1 VTQPSSAS
9 PPENLFEAIA
19 TLLEPSQ
26 REYFYQRML
35 YFRQLRPEDEIL
47 RLVEAIG
54 LLALLIRDAP
64 HAVAR
69 EREQLAQL
77 LEASLATMHAAGEAW
92 QAHHQQIDDRLTR
105 LPADLAQGISP
116 DAIARAIAESLR
128 QQFVQSGVPAAADA
142 LTAVSKQLTQATGQ
156 FQRAAEQLR
165 ACTGVEEQARGAL
178 DQMRRS
184 LSNATH
190 TAQRSVVELTQQL
203 RVEYT
208 RAVYVLCGAV
218 WLFGIL
224 GGVGFERW
232 RGARAPVVPQAIA
245 VPAPVA
251 EPSSSAEST
260 AKKPTPETPRP
271 RRREPLAPTGPASE
285 PPHGTVVEQGS
296 NSDGTVTDAQDAKP

>member
-1 VTQPSSAS
+1 MTRPSAS
-9 PPENLFEAIA
+9 APDNLFDAIA
-19 TLLEPSQ
+19 TLLEPGQ

-54 LLALLIRDAP
+54 LLALLIREAP
-64 HAVAR
+64 HA
-69 EREQLAQL
+69 
-77 LEASLATMHAAGEAW
+77 EASLAMMHAAGEAW

-105 LPADLAQGISP
+105 LPADLAHGISP

-142 LTAVSKQLTQATGQ
+142 LTAISKQLVQATGQ

-165 ACTGVEEQARGAL
+165 ACTGVEEQARGAM
-178 DQMRRS
+178 DQMSRS

-190 TAQRSVVELTQQL
+190 TAQRAVVELTQQL
-203 RVEYT
+203 RVEYA
-208 RAVYVLCGAV
+208 RAVYVLCAAV

-224 GGVGFERW
+224 GGMAFERW
-232 RGARAPVVPQAIA
+232 RGAGTPVVPQAIA

-251 EPSSSAEST
+251 EPSSSAQST
-260 AKKPTPETPRP
+260 PKKPMSETPRA
-271 RRREPLAPTGPASE
+271 RRRESHAPPVNE
-285 PPHGTVVEQGS
+285 PPHGTVMEQGS
-296 NSDGTVTDAQDAKP
+296 NSDGTATGTQDAKP

>member
-1 VTQPSSAS
+1 MKGPSAS
-9 PPENLFEAIA
+9 ATDNLFDAIA
-19 TLLEPSQ
+19 SLWEQGQ

-54 LLALLIRDAP
+54 LLALLIREAP

-77 LEASLATMHAAGEAW
+77 LGTSLATMHAAGEAW
-92 QAHHQQIDDRLTR
+92 QAHHQQLDDRLTR
-105 LPADLAQGISP
+105 LPADLAHGISP

-128 QQFVQSGVPAAADA
+128 QQFVQSGVPATADA
-142 LTAVSKQLTQATGQ
+142 LTAISKQLTQATGQ

-165 ACTGVEEQARGAL
+165 ACTGVAEQVRGAM

-190 TAQRSVVELTQQL
+190 TAQRSVVELTHQL

-224 GGVGFERW
+224 GGMGFERW
-232 RGARAPVVPQAIA
+232 GRARTPVVPHAIA
-245 VPAPVA
+245 AQAPVT
-251 EPSSSAEST
+251 EPSSSTEST
-260 AKKPTPETPRP
+260 AKKPISETPRP
-271 RRREPLAPTGPASE
+271 RRRE
-285 PPHGTVVEQGS
+285 
-296 NSDGTVTDAQDAKP
+296 

>member
-1 VTQPSSAS
+1 MTRPSSAS
-9 PPENLFEAIA
+9 APDDLFDAIA
-19 TLLEPSQ
+19 KLLDPGQ
-26 REYFYQRML
+26 RAYFYQRML

-92 QAHHQQIDDRLTR
+92 QAYHQQLDDRLTR

-128 QQFVQSGVPAAADA
+128 QQFVQSGVPATADA
-142 LTAVSKQLTQATGQ
+142 LTAVSKQLTQATAQ

-165 ACTGVEEQARGAL
+165 ACTGVEEQARGAM
-178 DQMRRS
+178 DQMSRS

-190 TAQRSVVELTQQL
+190 SAQRSVVELTHQL

-218 WLFGIL
+218 WLFGIV
-224 GGVGFERW
+224 GGMGFERW
-232 RGARAPVVPQAIA
+232 SRARTPVVPQTIA

-251 EPSSSAEST
+251 KPSSSAQS
-260 AKKPTPETPRP
+260 APKQPIPETPRS
-271 RRREPLAPTGPASE
+271 RRRESHAPTGPASE

-296 NSDGTVTDAQDAKP
+296 NSDGTVTDARDAKP